1 MVWRSAT
8 NRGGSNATPKHH
20 SFAFRTSGRAGTPF
34 LPWCSCYSGALVAQ
48 VLFVNAGLG
57 LLDLAGLTEET
68 TPVTFLTLRSALGLL
83 GLLAA
88 GLLALYRLDDP
99 GLVGIAPP
107 TRRDIGLVV
116 GGFALL
122 AGLQFVVGALFDQ
135 FGVEIAENVIV
146 ERGREHPELF
156 LVLVPVQFLVT
167 GPAEEVL
174 FRGVVQ
180 GLLRR
185 TYGVVPGVVLAS
197 VLFALF
203 HLPVF
208 VGGAVLPG
216 LLVVALSGLVLGA
229 LYEYSRTLVVPILAH
244 ALWNGLVFGREY
256 AAVVGV

>member
-1 MVWRSAT
+1 VAVGDQSGWFERHPEAPLVRVPDLGA
-8 NRGGSNATPKHH
+8 RGDTLLAVV
-20 SFAFRTSGRAGTPF
+20 
-34 LPWCSCYSGALVAQ
+34 LVLLGALVAQ